1 MRRILSLLVC
11 ITLLYCVTGCAEKAD
26 TETRTPVTV
35 NMPADNTVNG
45 YRTSDNQSSQM
56 PETVSGQDTAVGK
69 YEDKTEINYCA
80 NKNSKVFH
88 KPDCTSVEKTKK
100 ENRVYFSDREEL
112 IKKGYT
118 PCKRCNP

>member
-1 MRRILSLLVC
+1 
-11 ITLLYCVTGCAEKAD
+11 
-26 TETRTPVTV
+26 
-35 NMPADNTVNG
+35 MPADNTVNG

-69 YEDKTEINYCA
+69 YEDKTEVNYCA